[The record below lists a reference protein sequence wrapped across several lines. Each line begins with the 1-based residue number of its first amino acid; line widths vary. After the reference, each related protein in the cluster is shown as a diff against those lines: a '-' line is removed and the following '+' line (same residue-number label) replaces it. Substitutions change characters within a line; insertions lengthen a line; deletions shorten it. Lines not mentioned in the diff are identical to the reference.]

1 MHCELNTNNKK
12 TIKMKDFTYYN
23 PTRIE
28 FGMGKEKNI
37 GKYIAEYGVSKV
49 LIVYGSERIKKS
61 GLFDTI
67 AKSLID
73 NGINFEQLGGVQS
86 NPLLSKVYEGIKLAK
101 AKGLEAV
108 LAVGG
113 GSVLDS
119 SKAIAAGAAYEGDVW
134 DFFTYKAVPNKAL
147 KIFDIMTLAATGSEM
162 NNYAVVT
169 NDETKQKLS
178 LAGAATFPTVSVI
191 NPELQ
196 TSVTKEYLVYS
207 AADIFAHSLDMYLSA
222 TYLPEFIAGHV
233 ENILKTV
240 MRTTEILLV
249 DGNNLE
255 ARGEFAWAATQA
267 LNFTTFCGVE
277 NNRFD
282 THFIEHTLSAE
293 YNIAHGAGLSIIV
306 PAWMKWQKNNLPE
319 RFEQFAKN
327 IFNVEGADAGIEALK
342 QWYSKIGTPVTLKEG
357 NIPEE
362 DIPVLVEKLSVVAS
376 MWGAESLYTKEMIT
390 TVLENAK

>member
-1 MHCELNTNNKK
+1 
-12 TIKMKDFTYYN
+12 MKAFSYYN

-28 FGMGKEKNI
+28 FGAGKEKNI
-37 GKYIAEYGVSKV
+37 GKYISEYGVSKV
-49 LIVYGSERIKKS
+49 LIVYGSERIKRS
-61 GLFDTI
+61 GLFDTVT
-67 AKSLID
+67 KSLTENNIS
-73 NGINFEQLGGVQS
+73 FEALGGVQS
-86 NPLLSKVYEGIKLAK
+86 NPLLSKVYEGIKIAK
-101 AKGLEAV
+101 VKGVEAI

-119 SKAIAAGAAYEGDVW
+119 SKSIAAGATYEGDVW

-147 KIFDIMTLAATGSEM
+147 RIFDIMTLAATGSEM

-169 NDETKQKLS
+169 KDETKEKFS

-196 TSVTKEYLVYS
+196 STVTKEYLAYS

-240 MRTTEILLV
+240 IRTTEILLN
-249 DGNNLE
+249 DASNYE
-255 ARGEFAWAATQA
+255 ARAEFAWAATQA

-282 THFIEHTLSAE
+282 THFLEHTLSAE
-293 YNIAHGAGLSIIV
+293 YNIAHGAGLSILM
-306 PAWMKWQKNNLPE
+306 PAWMKWQKNNLPQ

-327 IFNVEGADAGIEALK
+327 TFNAKSADAGIEALK
-342 QWYSKIGTPVTLKEG
+342 NWYSKIGAPVTLKEG
-357 NIPEE
+357 NIPET
-362 DIPVLVEKLSVVAS
+362 DIPILVGKLSVVAK
-376 MWGAESLYTKEMIT
+376 MWGAEALYTNEMIT
-390 TVLENAK
+390 MVLENSK

>member
-1 MHCELNTNNKK
+1 
-12 TIKMKDFTYYN
+12 MKDFTFYN

-28 FGMGKEKNI
+28 FGTGKEKNI

-61 GLFDTI
+61 GLFDAI
-67 AKSLID
+67 AKSLTD
-73 NGINFEQLGGVQS
+73 NGINFEELGGVQS
-86 NPLLSKVYEGIKLAK
+86 NPLLSKVYEGIQLAK
-101 AKGLEAV
+101 AKGMEAV

-134 DFFTYKAVPNKAL
+134 DFFIHKAEPNKAL

-169 NDETKQKLS
+169 KDETKQKLS
-178 LAGAATFPTVSVI
+178 FAGATTFPTVSVI

-240 MRTTEILLV
+240 MRTTEILLA

-267 LNFTTFCGVE
+267 LNFSTFCGVE

-319 RFEQFAKN
+319 RFQQFAKN
-327 IFNVEGADAGIEALK
+327 IFNIEGADAGIEALK
-342 QWYSKIGTPVTLKEG
+342 NWYIKIGTPVTLKEG

-362 DIPVLVEKLSVVAS
+362 DIPALVEKLSAVAS
-376 MWGAESLYTKEMIT
+376 MWGAENFYTKEMIT

>member
-1 MHCELNTNNKK
+1 
-12 TIKMKDFTYYN
+12 MKNFTYYN

-28 FGMGKEKNI
+28 FGTDKEKNI
-37 GKYIAEYGVSKV
+37 GKYISDYGVSKI
-49 LIVYGSERIKKS
+49 LIVYGSERIRKT
-61 GLFDTI
+61 GLFD
-67 AKSLID
+67 AVVKSLAD
-73 NGINFEQLGGVQS
+73 RGIGYEALGGVQS
-86 NPLLSKVYEGIKLAK
+86 NPLLSKVYEGIALAK
-101 AKGLEAV
+101 AKKLEAV

-119 SKAIAAGAAYEGDVW
+119 SKTIAAGAKYDGDVW
-134 DFFTYKAVPNKAL
+134 DFFIGKAFPNQAL

-169 NDETKQKLS
+169 NDETKEKLS
-178 LAGAATFPTVSVI
+178 LGGAATFPAVSVI
-191 NPELQ
+191 NPALQ
-196 TSVTKEYLVYS
+196 ATVTNDYLAYS

-222 TYLPEFIAGHV
+222 TYLPEYIAGYV
-233 ENILKTV
+233 ENILHTV
-240 MRTTEILLV
+240 IRTTEILLA
-249 DGNNLE
+249 DANDLE

-306 PAWMKWQKNNLPE
+306 PAWMEWQKNNLPE
-319 RFEQFAKN
+319 RFQRFAKKM
-327 IFNVEGADAGIEALK
+327 FDVDGAEAGIDSLK
-342 QWYSKIGTPVTLKEG
+342 KWYAKIGTPVTLAEVH
-357 NIPEE
+357 IPAE
-362 DIPVLVEKLSVVAS
+362 DIPALVVKLQSVAK

>member
-1 MHCELNTNNKK
+1 
-12 TIKMKDFTYYN
+12 MKDFTYYN

-37 GKYIAEYGVSKV
+37 GKYIAEYGVSKI
-49 LIVYGSERIKKS
+49 LIIYGSERIKKS

-67 AKSLID
+67 AKSLTD

-86 NPLLSKVYEGIKLAK
+86 NPLLSKVYEGIQLAK
-101 AKGLEAV
+101 AKDLEAV

-134 DFFTYKAVPNKAL
+134 DFFTYKAVPDRAL

-169 NDETKQKLS
+169 KDETKQKLS
-178 LAGAATFPTVSVI
+178 LAGAATYPTVSVI

-249 DGNNLE
+249 DENNLE

-327 IFNVEGADAGIEALK
+327 IFNIEGADAGIEALK

-362 DIPVLVEKLSVVAS
+362 DIPALVEKLSAVAS

>member
-1 MHCELNTNNKK
+1 
-12 TIKMKDFTYYN
+12 MKDFTYYN

-67 AKSLID
+67 VKSLTD

>member
-1 MHCELNTNNKK
+1 
-12 TIKMKDFTYYN
+12 MKDFTYYN

-28 FGMGKEKNI
+28 FGTGKEKNI

-49 LIVYGSERIKKS
+49 LIVYGSDRIKKS

-67 AKSLID
+67 AKSLTD

-86 NPLLSKVYEGIKLAK
+86 NPLLSKVYEGVQLAK